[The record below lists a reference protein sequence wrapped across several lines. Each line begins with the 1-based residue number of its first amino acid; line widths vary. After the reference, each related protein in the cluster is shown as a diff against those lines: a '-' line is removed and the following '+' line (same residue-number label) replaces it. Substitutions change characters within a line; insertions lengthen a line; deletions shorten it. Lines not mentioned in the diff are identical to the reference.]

1 MLSIYCIVFYMFLL
15 YKAKVENKINKK
27 IKWIRSDMS
36 GEYVLFNEFCGI
48 EGIIHEV
55 TLPNSPESI
64 IHKKKPI

>member
-1 MLSIYCIVFYMFLL
+1 
-15 YKAKVENKINKK
+15 
-27 IKWIRSDMS
+27 MS